1 MIRPITNINF
11 QSNKYNSKPN
21 KRQTQPTFSGG
32 NAEFMYYGKILKLGK
47 KRFSGEIYKIL
58 SDGSKLDLTYLQG
71 LLQKAEKFS
80 SNVFNITKITEKG
93 EEIIPIKIKRKKLFT
108 KKYLYNRSGELFGV
122 NKDGQTVFSKTY
134 KITSAMPNRI
144 YKFINGEKILVA
156 TDLRD
161 NKIASTITTTDKHI
175 SSIFKNNAVEATE
188 SRGYYAQNNKL
199 LKSKLFSTNKTTG
212 QKTLTTF
219 NSDGNI
225 ENYIQKDSKNNI
237 LTEIHSEFD
246 ENGKLM
252 TLVTKQNQYDL
263 ISYEYFDTK
272 TGKSLYTKSID
283 KDGKLRSIMERKYLK
298 GTNHLASENGFILG
312 YSPEYKTQI
321 KMVYNPETHKLK
333 EETTLTKFK
342 DTSSTISSIRTIESE
357 IEKYCQE
364 IKTSNNK
371 IYKHEYIY
379 DNNNNKLLKNNFLS
393 GDKKISELTYWKIYS
408 KVYKVQ
414 I

>member
-1 MIRPITNINF
+1 M
-11 QSNKYNSKPN
+11 
-21 KRQTQPTFSGG
+21 
-32 NAEFMYYGKILKLGK
+32 
-47 KRFSGEIYKIL
+47 
-58 SDGSKLDLTYLQG
+58 
-71 LLQKAEKFS
+71 
-80 SNVFNITKITEKG
+80 
-93 EEIIPIKIKRKKLFT
+93 IPIKIKRKKLFT

-134 KITSAMPNRI
+134 KITSAIPNRI

-175 SSIFKNNAVEATE
+175 LSIFKNNAVEATE

-393 GDKKISELTYWKIYS
+393 GDKKISELTYWKIFS
-408 KVYKVQ
+408 KVLSAQ
-414 I
+414 M

>member
-1 MIRPITNINF
+1 
-11 QSNKYNSKPN
+11 
-21 KRQTQPTFSGG
+21 
-32 NAEFMYYGKILKLGK
+32 
-47 KRFSGEIYKIL
+47 
-58 SDGSKLDLTYLQG
+58 
-71 LLQKAEKFS
+71 
-80 SNVFNITKITEKG
+80 
-93 EEIIPIKIKRKKLFT
+93 
-108 KKYLYNRSGELFGV
+108 
-122 NKDGQTVFSKTY
+122 
-134 KITSAMPNRI
+134 
-144 YKFINGEKILVA
+144 
-156 TDLRD
+156 
-161 NKIASTITTTDKHI
+161 
-175 SSIFKNNAVEATE
+175 
-188 SRGYYAQNNKL
+188 
-199 LKSKLFSTNKTTG
+199 
-212 QKTLTTF
+212 
-219 NSDGNI
+219 
-225 ENYIQKDSKNNI
+225 
-237 LTEIHSEFD
+237 
-246 ENGKLM
+246 M

-379 DNNNNKLLKNNFLS
+379 DNNNKKQKKNNFLS
-393 GDKKISELTYWKIYS
+393 GDKKISELTYWKIFS
-408 KVYKVQ
+408 KVLSAQ
-414 I
+414 M